1 MKIAT
6 NNELKETDTKN
17 VTCYYFDAIVSI
29 NYLDFDNILLE
40 EKSSENIC
48 HAENI

>member
-1 MKIAT
+1 MKIAR
-6 NNELKETDTKN
+6 NNELKEIDTKN
-17 VTCYYFDAIVSI
+17 VTCYYFDAMISI
-29 NYLDFDNILLE
+29 NCLHFDNILLE